1 MIGKPKEFLAL
12 RALLMQHWD
21 PIGIRDV
28 EECYDEYDSYI
39 PSILSL
45 MDSGAQID
53 ELAQFLDQ
61 VVSEQMGL
69 ESNLAH
75 SKSVAALLLRP

>member
-1 MIGKPKEFLAL
+1 MTAKSAVFLAM

-28 EECYDEYDSYI
+28 EQCYDEYDSYI

-45 MDSGAQID
+45 IDADIGID
-53 ELAQFLDQ
+53 ELAQFLDK
-61 VVSEQMGL
+61 VVSERMGL
-69 ESNLAH
+69 YSNMAH
-75 SKSVAALLLRP
+75 SKSVAALLLRS